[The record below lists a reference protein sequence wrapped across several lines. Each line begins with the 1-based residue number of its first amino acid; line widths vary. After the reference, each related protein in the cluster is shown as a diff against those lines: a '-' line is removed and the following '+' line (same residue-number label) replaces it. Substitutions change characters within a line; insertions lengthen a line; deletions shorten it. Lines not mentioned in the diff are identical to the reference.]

1 MQGFLRALAVA
12 GLVTA
17 SFMGQSARGEA
28 ADKLTVAHST
38 WIGYGALYIAKEKG
52 YFDEAGVDVELK
64 IIEASSD
71 AIAAMQGGQIE
82 ASASSVDNFALF
94 SGNGAKLSVIM
105 SLDESHGG
113 DGIVAKKEIADL
125 ADLKGRSV
133 AVQKGSVSQFILS
146 QALDKAGLQLADV
159 NAIDMKSGDAGA
171 AFVAGRVDA
180 AVTWQPWLSKA
191 AATDFGRILIDTS
204 AMPGVVVDAIAVHP
218 DYLKD
223 HKKEVQAFVKAY
235 YKGIDFLKADPAA
248 AKEIIARNLKMTP
261 DALEAT
267 WKDVRFFDRTDNA
280 AFFGSG
286 GDGPAKQLVKNAGE
300 FYARIGVL
308 KKAPDADTV
317 VSAGAELA
325 GE

>member
-1 MQGFLRALAVA
+1 MQKFLRALAVA
-12 GLVTA
+12 GLIST
-17 SFMGQSARGEA
+17 SFMGLSASAEA
-28 ADKLTVAHST
+28 AEKLTVAHST

-94 SGNGAKLSVIM
+94 AGNGAKLSVIM

-113 DGIVAKKEIADL
+113 DGIVSKKEIAEL
-125 ADLKGRSV
+125 SDLKGRTV

-191 AATDFGRILIDTS
+191 GATDFGRVLIDTK

-235 YKGIDFLKADPAA
+235 FKGIDFLKADPAA
-248 AKEIIARNLKMTP
+248 GKEIIARNLKMTP
-261 DALEAT
+261 EALEAT
-267 WKDVRFFDRTDNA
+267 WSDVRFFDRADNA
-280 AFFGSG
+280 AFFGAG
-286 GDGPAKQLVKNAGE
+286 GESPAKQLVKNAGE
-300 FYARIGVL
+300 FYARINVL
-308 KKAPDADTV
+308 KKAPEPDAV
-317 VSAGAELA
+317 ISAGAELA